1 MLISDNPWEGSARTL
16 KADLPSRRILNTALP
31 GILVVMWSTG
41 FIGAKF
47 GLPYAEPATFLAYR
61 FTLVAA
67 ILVAVAFLMRAPW
80 PKSAKA
86 YCHLFIVGLLLQA
99 VNLGCVFFAID
110 LGVDASVTALI
121 NGLQPALVA
130 IIAISVLG
138 ERTSGWQWLGF
149 VLGLGGVAMVV
160 WRKLELGVGTPL
172 GMSLSVCALLGL
184 SLGVIYQKKFC
195 EDMDLRTG
203 TAVQTAAAAVAMW
216 IVSAGWET
224 GVIDWTG
231 EFIFAFVWLSV
242 VLSLGAIILL
252 LYLIRCGQ
260 AARVS
265 SLFFLVPPV
274 AAIFSYFMFNETFG
288 AVTMIGMLVA
298 VIGVGVVN
306 RNS

>member
-1 MLISDNPWEGSARTL
+1 MTL
-16 KADLPSRRILNTALP
+16 KVDLLPSGVLYTAMP
-31 GILVVMWSTG
+31 GILVVLWSTG

-67 ILVAVAFLMRAPW
+67 ILVVVAALTRAPW

-86 YCHLFIVGLLLQA
+86 YFHLFIVGLLLQA

-121 NGLQPALVA
+121 NGLQPILVA
-130 IIAISVLG
+130 IIAVSVLG
-138 ERTSGWQWLGF
+138 ERTSAWQWFGF

-160 WRKLELGVGTPL
+160 WRKLDLGIGTPL
-172 GMSLSVCALLGL
+172 GMSLSICALLGL
-184 SLGVIYQKKFC
+184 SIGVIYQKKFC
-195 EDMDLRTG
+195 EEMDLRTG
-203 TAVQTAAAAVAMW
+203 TAVQTAAAAVVMW
-216 IVSAGWET
+216 IISAWLET

-231 EFIFAFVWLSV
+231 EFIFAFIWLV
-242 VLSLGAIILL
+242 FVLSLGAIILL
-252 LYLIRCGQ
+252 LYLIRRGH

-274 AAIFSYFMFNETFG
+274 TAIFSYFIFNETFG
-288 AVTMIGMLVA
+288 PVAVIGMLVA
-298 VIGVGVVN
+298 VIGVVLVN
-306 RNS
+306 RFS